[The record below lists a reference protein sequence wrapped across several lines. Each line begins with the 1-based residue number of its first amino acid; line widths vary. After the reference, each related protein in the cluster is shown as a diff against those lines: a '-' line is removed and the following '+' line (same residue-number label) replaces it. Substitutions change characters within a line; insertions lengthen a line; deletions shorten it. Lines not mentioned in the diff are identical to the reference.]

1 MQAGETTCAC
11 PECGV
16 VCEGLFDGCPDVWA
30 RGLPVALNLSPAA
43 PLRMRGLN
51 AGPATQVEEPSPLP
65 PPPSALSPA
74 RPPPV
79 DPQPPDPQP
88 SRSSPFQAAPPP
100 PRPSALANG
109 FSGGSVPPPRPTRTA
124 APPPPPQAPPLQQ
137 QIGAETRTDVLR
149 WFEDAFDDLRH
160 ELHAVVSTVTGQQAM
175 LAELL
180 DTRDAEMRVA
190 MVAESLP
197 ELAGEA
203 AAKALADQTVGLAE
217 LVEGRLEDFR
227 VAAESSDLS
236 AVAAMDGMREL
247 LQRIETSAEM
257 QIGAANEEGRAR
269 LDALKTSVARQLKPV
284 AAAVAEV
291 SARLDE
297 AQEREAARHRAL
309 RASVTKQVQPL
320 TVALVAAIERSDAQ
334 MAEFRGRLD
343 SVAVPPR
350 SPKPAE
356 VLPTAKVTKAAGAVK
371 VAKVVK
377 AKKISRSMPG
387 TDATADPR
395 PRRRTVEVMPTLQ
408 RDAGKPSPIRSE

>member
-1 MQAGETTCAC
+1 MQAGETACAC

-30 RGLPVALNLSPAA
+30 RGPRPVALSLSSAA

-51 AGPATQVEEPSPLP
+51 AGPPAHVEEPAP
-65 PPPSALSPA
+65 PPPADSAPSSSAL
-74 RPPPV
+74 PPSA
-79 DPQPPDPQP
+79 PQPPVPQP

-100 PRPSALANG
+100 PRPSPLANG
-109 FSGGSVPPPRPTRTA
+109 FSGASVPPPRPTRTA
-124 APPPPPQAPPLQQ
+124 APPPPPQAPPRQQ

-160 ELHAVVSTVTGQQAM
+160 QLHAVVSTVTGQQAM

-180 DTRDAEMRVA
+180 DSRDTERRVA

-203 AAKALADQTVGLAE
+203 AAKALADQTVELAD
-217 LVEGRLEDFR
+217 LVEARLEDFR
-227 VAAESSDLS
+227 IAAESSDLS

-247 LQRIETSAEM
+247 LQRIETSARA
-257 QIGAANEEGRAR
+257 QIGAANDEGRAR

-284 AAAVAEV
+284 AAALAEV

-297 AQEREAARHRAL
+297 AQEREAARDRAL

-334 MAEFRGRLD
+334 MVEFRARLD
-343 SVAVPPR
+343 APAKPTVARRRPSASKVVTVADA
-350 SPKPAE
+350 PAK
-356 VLPTAKVTKAAGAVK
+356 PTAA
-371 VAKVVK
+371 
-377 AKKISRSMPG
+377 
-387 TDATADPR
+387 
-395 PRRRTVEVMPTLQ
+395 RRR
-408 RDAGKPSPIRSE
+408 PSA